1 MSEKS
6 ITIKPNFELD
16 QKIDK
21 VAQEQREY
29 GLRWGKIFYEHDRP
43 KSAEISLRNPA
54 VYLNEDNPRRLSESL
69 KEEWFN
75 LLDYGTELISLI
87 GEDENDWATNT
98 TSVEKI
104 QSFVRDGKISERF
117 KGSVSDFIIWS
128 SDLFSRSIREV
139 PGNLTYYQVNTIG
152 MDGWSQKYLSG
163 QI

>member
-69 KEEWFN
+69 KEERFN
-75 LLDYGTELISLI
+75 LLDYGT
-87 GEDENDWATNT
+87 T
-98 TSVEKI
+98 
-104 QSFVRDGKISERF
+104 
-117 KGSVSDFIIWS
+117 
-128 SDLFSRSIREV
+128 V
-139 PGNLTYYQVNTIG
+139 PN
-152 MDGWSQKYLSG
+152 
-163 QI
+163 